1 VKIAADF
8 HCHTIA
14 SVHAYSTIRENI
26 DAAKRLGLLALGIT
40 DHGYRMPEGP
50 ALSFFKSISVLP
62 DHVEGLRLLKGVEA
76 NIMDFNGTL
85 DMPED
90 CLKKLDYTIASFHE
104 QCVAPGTMEDHTRA
118 YLAVAENPYVRFIGH
133 PGTPEYSF
141 DYEKVLPVF
150 KKNGK
155 IVEIN
160 SHTFICRRTSIP
172 NCRRIA
178 ELCKK
183 YEVPVAVNSD
193 AHSEW
198 QLGTYDAAIAMLEDI
213 DFPEELIINSGR
225 ERVDRFLAHI
235 GVRGL

>member
-1 VKIAADF
+1 MKIAADF

-40 DHGYRMPEGP
+40 DHGWRMPEGP
-50 ALSFFKSISVLP
+50 VLSFFRSISTLP

-85 DMPED
+85 DMPEG
-90 CLKKLDYTIASFHE
+90 CLKQLDYAIASFHQ
-104 QCVAPGTMEDHTRA
+104 QCVVPGAVEDHTRA

-141 DYEKVLPVF
+141 DYERVLPVF

-160 SHTFICRRTSIP
+160 AHTFICRRASIP

-183 YEVPVAVNSD
+183 YEVPIAVNSD

-198 QLGTYDAAIAMLEDI
+198 QLGAFDEALVMLEGI
-213 DFPEELIINSGR
+213 GFPEELIINANR
-225 ERVDRFLAHI
+225 EGVEQFLADI

>member
-1 VKIAADF
+1 MKILADF

-14 SVHAYSTIRENI
+14 SVHAYSSIRENI
-26 DAAKRLGLLALGIT
+26 DAAKGLGLLALGIT
-40 DHGYRMPEGP
+40 DHGYKMPEGP
-50 ALSFFKSISVLP
+50 ALSFFKSLSALP

-85 DMPED
+85 DMPEE
-90 CLKKLDYTIASFHE
+90 CLEKLDYAIASFHQ
-104 QCVAPGTMEDHTRA
+104 QCLVPGTAEDHTKA
-118 YLAVAENPYVRFIGH
+118 YLAVAENPSVRFIGH
-133 PGTPEYSF
+133 PGTPEYAF
-141 DYEKVLPVF
+141 DYERVLPVF

-160 SHTFICRRTSIP
+160 SHTFVCRRSSIA

-183 YEVPVAVNSD
+183 YEVPIAVNSD

-198 QLGTYDAAIAMLEDI
+198 QLGAFDEALAMLEEI
-213 DFPEELIINSGR
+213 DFPEELVVNSSR
-225 ERVDRFLAHI
+225 ERVDGFLACI
-235 GVRGL
+235 GAGGL